1 MPHVTV
7 WATSSLTHHSS
18 KNTPTYFLHHGLL
31 KRLLG
36 VKKDTDT
43 HYVLRETGQILV
55 FSYWFRCILRFWNN
69 LLSKQPLLEKFVLN
83 DLLLANINYTW
94 TYQILHAL
102 QDFPAC
108 QQFLDAI
115 RSRESIDLNQIE
127 LTLRKHIIKGWREHD
142 NLAHHMRLT
151 IPAEL

>member
-1 MPHVTV
+1 MHRTI
-7 WATSSLTHHSS
+7 
-18 KNTPTYFLHHGLL
+18 L
-31 KRLLG
+31 KQF
-36 VKKDTDT
+36 T
-43 HYVLRETGQILV
+43 
-55 FSYWFRCILRFWNN
+55 
-69 LLSKQPLLEKFVLN
+69 LLEKIVRA
-83 DLLLANINYTW
+83 DLLLANRIDTW